1 MDADSSA
8 VLAAGRQRSGGGG
21 GGDRL
26 SRLDDGALGHILSF
40 LPATEAA
47 RATALSRRWRHIFA
61 AVHTLSFREAE
72 WQLSMR
78 GYRWFQHCDYCHPG
92 DPNNVRA
99 PRFVTG
105 VGAALHGR
113 DRGPHAGG
121 GGAAPLRAL
130 RVAFDEFGFRGGDAR
145 NAVDGWLMYA
155 KYHAGDHLEIDLR
168 LDAAVPVCERKY
180 TLLPHV
186 ANVKDDGGEPNTR
199 PAEYVVP
206 RSLFSCAALRTL
218 RLGGCC
224 LSLPS
229 AITLPS
235 LVTLHLTLE
244 ACRDLTEIAV
254 PEEVRLRRLALRCCH
269 ELTLVTI
276 DDSSELQAF
285 DYCSAVPN
293 LYLLSVKQ
301 LQELSSCTL
310 DICGQEPA
318 EPLDLTFLLWFATV
332 ESMHLTSARL
342 GRGIFNHGMKY
353 PSFPNLRN
361 LELTGMLPEDDTAVV
376 AAMTMILERTPS
388 LETLSLFFL
397 PEPHPVVT
405 SHHFNDHVREE
416 VIHAVH
422 KLRYD
427 QHTALTVPATDIP
440 CLRRKTR
447 EINFVH
453 YQGAMAQ
460 RMLAK
465 FLLRNAPVVDEV
477 CCEFARGP
485 LPIQTELMEE
495 MKGWVLNKS
504 ANMMFL

>member
-1 MDADSSA
+1 MDADSNA
-8 VLAAGRQRSGGGG
+8 NLAAGRQRSGCD
-21 GGDRL
+21 GDRL

-130 RVAFDEFGFRGGDAR
+130 RVAFDEFGFQGGDAR

-168 LDAAVPVCERKY
+168 LDAAVPICERKY
-180 TLLPHV
+180 TLLPSPAAV
-186 ANVKDDGGEPNTR
+186 AAAGGEPNPR
-199 PAEYVVP
+199 PTEYVTP
-206 RSLFSCAALRTL
+206 RSLFSSTALRTL

-235 LVTLHLTLE
+235 LVTLHLTRVTGRYDAIQELVSACPRLADLTLE

-254 PEEVRLRRLALRCCH
+254 PEEVRLRRLALR
-269 ELTLVTI
+269 
-276 DDSSELQAF
+276 A
-285 DYCSAVPN
+285 
-293 LYLLSVKQ
+293 
-301 LQELSSCTL
+301 
-310 DICGQEPA
+310 CGA
-318 EPLDLTFLLWFATV
+318 AT
-332 ESMHLTSARL
+332 S
-342 GRGIFNHGMKY
+342 
-353 PSFPNLRN
+353 
-361 LELTGMLPEDDTAVV
+361 
-376 AAMTMILERTPS
+376 
-388 LETLSLFFL
+388 
-397 PEPHPVVT
+397 
-405 SHHFNDHVREE
+405 
-416 VIHAVH
+416 
-422 KLRYD
+422 
-427 QHTALTVPATDIP
+427 
-440 CLRRKTR
+440 
-447 EINFVH
+447 
-453 YQGAMAQ
+453 
-460 RMLAK
+460 
-465 FLLRNAPVVDEV
+465 
-477 CCEFARGP
+477 
-485 LPIQTELMEE
+485 
-495 MKGWVLNKS
+495 
-504 ANMMFL
+504 